1 MTHRSDDS
9 PRAASDRRFHEQ
21 QSEIATALRALLGA
35 RCCPEPIA
43 DPDRAA
49 ALAVEARA
57 THRDA
62 EPNSWAVARRQW
74 TCEHRERE
82 HREHMVGLLH
92 AISARLG
99 SRPTWLVLPGREP
112 QVVPV
117 PSDAV
122 MDNPLGF
129 AALAGFELL
138 LSDQAVPA
146 GLWLMRHTHG
156 ASGASGA
163 DAVTW
168 ELEVWGEPW
177 LSATTRALRECPET
191 GELG

>member
-1 MTHRSDDS
+1 MTHRPDDS
-9 PRAASDRRFHEQ
+9 ARAASDRRFHHQ
-21 QSEIATALRALLGA
+21 RSEIATALHTLLGA
-35 RCCPEPIA
+35 RCCPEPLA

-74 TCEHRERE
+74 TCEQRE
-82 HREHMVGLLH
+82 HLVGLLH
-92 AISARLG
+92 AINARLG
-99 SRPTWLVLPGREP
+99 SRPTWLVVPGREP

-122 MDNPLGF
+122 LDNPLGF

-146 GLWLMRHTHG
+146 GLWLMRHAHD
-156 ASGASGA
+156 ASSS